1 LRYARELFET
11 IRGRGVFEIERL
23 RQAAMPSV
31 YGAPRSEKRAH
42 GVAFSGFEQAMWD
55 LQGKALGLPCYELF
69 GGKLR
74 DEIRIYANIN
84 RSLRGDDRTPANF
97 AAMARRAVDA
107 GIGAVKM
114 ASFDLLRRDDPDAAR
129 FARDTQFGID
139 CIQAVRDEVGPDV
152 DVLVDAHS
160 RFDREQA
167 LALLPRLEPLNL
179 FWLEE
184 VCRPTDDLAA
194 VNQVAPMPTAGGESL
209 FGVDE
214 FLPYIAADAVDIV
227 MPDVKDCGGM
237 YELKKIA
244 AMAEAAG
251 MKCSPHGPAG
261 PVCNMAGAHVCATMP
276 NFQILEYGYGEVDW
290 RLESVEPA
298 EELHNGRLRV
308 SSRPGIGYEMNPKL
322 WKKVDR

>member
-1 LRYARELFET
+1 
-11 IRGRGVFEIERL
+11 
-23 RQAAMPSV
+23 
-31 YGAPRSEKRAH
+31 
-42 GVAFSGFEQAMWD
+42 
-55 LQGKALGLPCYELF
+55 
-69 GGKLR
+69 
-74 DEIRIYANIN
+74 
-84 RSLRGDDRTPANF
+84 
-97 AAMARRAVDA
+97 MARQAVDA
-107 GIGAVKM
+107 GIDAVKM
-114 ASFDLLRRDDPDAAR
+114 ASFDLLRAGDADSAR

-139 CIQAVRDEVGPDV
+139 CIAAVRDAVGPEV

-160 RFDREQA
+160 RFDRAQA
-167 LALLPRLEPLNL
+167 LELLPRLEPLKL

-184 VCRPTDDLAA
+184 VCRPTADLAA
-194 VNQVAPMPTAGGESL
+194 INQVAPMPTAGGESL

-214 FLPYIAADAVDIV
+214 FLPYIAARAVDIV

-261 PVCNMAGAHVCATMP
+261 PVCNMVGSHVCATMP

-308 SSRPGIGYEMNPKL
+308 SDRPGVGYEMNLKR
-322 WKKVDR
+322 WKRVDA